1 MSKIKIILNGEEKEF
16 NEKLTISELIQNFEL
31 DAKKIAIELN
41 LEIIDPKFYKSK
53 FLQNNDKLEIVHF
66 IGGG

>member
-16 NEKLTISELIQNFEL
+16 DKKLTISELIQKFEL

-41 LEIIDPKFYKSK
+41 LEIIDPKSYESK
-53 FLQNNDKLEIVHF
+53 FLENNDNLEIVHF